1 MLKRRHRW
9 MANARLP
16 FQKGNPDAG
25 RIRAMCGMCECKK
38 SRFRAFAPQRGF
50 GGVTGASGGQGLC
63 PCTLLKGRSPL
74 RIP

>member
-50 GGVTGASGGQGLC
+50 AGGRTNGGLRRAGAL
-63 PCTLLKGRSPL
+63 PL
-74 RIP
+74 HPA

>member
-38 SRFRAFAPQRGF
+38 PFPRICTTAGFRGREDERRPPAGRGSAPAPR
-50 GGVTGASGGQGLC
+50 
-63 PCTLLKGRSPL
+63 L
-74 RIP
+74 RDFVP